1 MEIVQINV
9 HSQCTFTFI
18 LSDSISSYEKAFA
31 VPGNQSHGNV
41 NIMGGIL
48 SLSNYENKLNY

>member
-9 HSQCTFTFI
+9 HSQYHFI

-31 VPGNQSHGNV
+31 VPGSQSHGNV